1 MTKYQE
7 KRRLLNKI
15 NARTRSM
22 SKKYD
27 IDRQIIA
34 DKAIEGLDGVY
45 VDEEF
50 GTINITPGFESDE
63 LYEALEKAVLTN
75 IQAEEKAMKSYEDF
89 IGPLP
94 VNTAKKE
101 VKAMY
106 EFEDEVEDLVDKYYE
121 LQASV
126 KNRPWT
132 ASDEYNELEAKLKS
146 LGSDWHDKVP
156 FSVLQDTLDKIKE
169 IKI

>member
-50 GTINITPGFESDE
+50 GTINIMPGFESEE
-63 LYEALEKAVLTN
+63 LYTALENAVLTG
-75 IQAEEKAMKSYEDF
+75 IKAEEKAMKSYEDF

-106 EFEDEVEDLVDKYYE
+106 EFEDEIDDVVNEYYDLYASIMDEPWLETPEFKNLE
-121 LQASV
+121 SKLQ
-126 KNRPWT
+126 
-132 ASDEYNELEAKLKS
+132 S
-146 LGSDWHDKVP
+146 LGSIWRDEAP
-156 FSVLQDTLDKIKE
+156 FSRLQGILDE
-169 IKI
+169 IKAIKV